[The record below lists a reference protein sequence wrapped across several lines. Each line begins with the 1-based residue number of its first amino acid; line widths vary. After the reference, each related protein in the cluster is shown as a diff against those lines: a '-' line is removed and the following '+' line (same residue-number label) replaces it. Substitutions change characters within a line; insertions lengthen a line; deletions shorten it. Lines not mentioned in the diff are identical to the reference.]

1 MLPETKP
8 ILFKTDLEVI
18 EIIEVCDAHFGNECF
33 NYSKWN
39 NLQRYI
45 LEKPNRFIIWNGD
58 LMENAVPGS
67 KSDPL
72 TQTLSPQEQQDMV
85 TECFKKFKDRTLA
98 IVDGNHESNRS
109 IRLAGLYPLYTS
121 ACIAGIS
128 ERYRSA
134 YAVLDISMGHGR
146 QGFPNRKHKFIGY
159 ICHRGKNMK
168 QFATTDMLEGFDFV
182 VVAHDHEPYDHSRG
196 KIIYDSR
203 TKTLMY
209 KDIEM
214 VDNGSCMF
222 YGGYA
227 ARDGS
232 RVKSD
237 KLYKIICYGDGRE
250 KRIETLGFHV

>member
-8 ILFKTDLEVI
+8 ILFKTDLNVI
-18 EIIEVCDAHFGNECF
+18 EIIEVCDTHFGNECF

-39 NLQRYI
+39 NLQQYI

-196 KIIYDSR
+196 KIVYDSR
-203 TKTLMY
+203 TKTLMH

-222 YGGYA
+222 YGGYS
-227 ARDGS
+227 ARGGS